1 LKFPPAFIDISSFS
15 IRQKHKRNAEE
26 SRAHNIFGV
35 VSLLLFVLA
44 VCVDSHHLEG
54 YFMLMYRDIKE
65 FVDEWTTESAIS
77 LKVLKVITDA
87 SLDQKIY
94 QEGRNLAHLAWH
106 MTMLIGGI
114 GSTVG
119 LEVAAP
125 LRGTEMPTSAAVLA
139 EAYEKAAHSFGEQAS
154 KKLQD
159 SQLTVEVPYFG
170 RSVPI
175 DRILHS
181 LILHQCHHRGQM
193 TVLIR
198 QAGLVPPGV
207 YGPTREEAA
216 ARAKQ

>member
-1 LKFPPAFIDISSFS
+1 VPSFRPRDISAYFFLHFRLED
-15 IRQKHKRNAEE
+15 IRDAGKIER
-26 SRAHNIFGV
+26 IFAIVGPC
-35 VSLLLFVLA
+35 LFALA
-44 VCVDSHHLEG
+44 VRVDSHQVARYSL
-54 YFMLMYRDIKE
+54 LMYRNIKE
-65 FVDEWTTESAIS
+65 FVDEWIVESNIS

-87 SLDQKIY
+87 SLDQRIY

-106 MTMLIGGI
+106 MTMIIGGI

-125 LRGTEMPTSAAVLA
+125 TRGTEMPTSAAALA
-139 EAYEKAAHSFGEQAS
+139 EVYEKAAHSLGEQAS

-159 SQLTVEVPYFG
+159 SQLAVEVPFFG
-170 RSVPI
+170 RSMPVE
-175 DRILHS
+175 RILHS
-181 LILHQCHHRGQM
+181 LVLHQCHHRGQM

-198 QAGLVPPGV
+198 QAGLAHPGV

>member
-1 LKFPPAFIDISSFS
+1 MPSALS
-15 IRQKHKRNAEE
+15 ICHRH
-26 SRAHNIFGV
+26 
-35 VSLLLFVLA
+35 VLA
-44 VCVDSHHLEG
+44 VRVDSQQLER
-54 YFMLMYRDIKE
+54 YPLSVYRNTKE
-65 FVDEWTTESAIS
+65 FVDEWTVESSIS

-106 MTMLIGGI
+106 MTMMIGGI
-114 GSTVG
+114 GSIVG

-125 LRGTEMPTSAAVLA
+125 QRGTEMPSSAAALV
-139 EAYEKAAHSFGEQAS
+139 EVYEKAAHSLGEQAS

-159 SQLTVEVPYFG
+159 SQLVVEVPFFG
-170 RSVPI
+170 RSMSI
-175 DRILHS
+175 ERILHS
-181 LILHQCHHRGQM
+181 LILHQCHHRGQL

-198 QAGLVPPGV
+198 QAGLVHPGV